1 MSSGRRFRALVLK
14 ESLQVLRDPSALL
27 IAFVMPP
34 LLLFMFAF
42 AVSLD
47 VSHVSIGVV
56 MESDGPYA
64 QSLAAA
70 YAGSSYLDVTP
81 ARHRKQLELHLV
93 TGELKALV
101 VIDQE
106 FETAM
111 RDPQRAAK
119 IQVLTDGS
127 FPNSASFTGGYAQ
140 GVFNNWLVGQGLQ
153 PEGGVIL
160 QQRFWFNPEMDS
172 RRVLVPGVIAIVM
185 TIIGTLLTALVVARE
200 WERGTMEAIMS
211 TPARMPEI
219 IFSKLLPYYV
229 LGMLATVA
237 CAFLGVQ
244 VLGVPLRG
252 SLTALMLVSAVFL
265 VPALG
270 QGLLISTV
278 FKNQFMAAQVA
289 IMSGF
294 LPALLL
300 SGFIFEIQSMPKALQ
315 WVTQVIPARYFVD
328 ALRTVFLAGD
338 IWPVLLVNMAWLLA
352 VGALFFGLTMK
363 RFRGGLD

>member
-1 MSSGRRFRALVLK
+1 MSSGRRFRALVVK

-47 VSHVSIGVV
+47 VSNVSIGVV
-56 MESDGPYA
+56 MESDGPYT

-70 YAGSSYLDVTP
+70 YAGSSYLEVSP
-81 ARHRKQLELHLV
+81 ARHRKELEHQLL
-93 TGELKALV
+93 TGEVKALV
-101 VIDQE
+101 VIGQE
-106 FETAM
+106 FEAAM
-111 RDPQRAAK
+111 RDPQRGAQ

-127 FPNSASFTGGYAQ
+127 FPNSASFTAGYTQ
-140 GVFNNWLVGQGLQ
+140 GVFNNWLAAHGMQAA
-153 PEGGVIL
+153 GGVIL

-185 TIIGTLLTALVVARE
+185 TIIGTLLTALVVSRE
-200 WERGTMEAIMS
+200 WERGTMEALMS
-211 TPARMPEI
+211 TPARMREI
-219 IFSKLLPYYV
+219 IFSKLLPYYL
-229 LGMLATVA
+229 LGLLATVG

-244 VLGVPLRG
+244 VLGVPLHG
-252 SLTALMLVSAVFL
+252 SLLALLLVSSVFL

-270 QGLLISTV
+270 QGLLISTI

-289 IMSGF
+289 ILSGF

-300 SGFIFEIQSMPKALQ
+300 SGFIFEIESMPLILQ
-315 WVTQVIPARYFVD
+315 ILTQVIPARYFVD
-328 ALRTVFLAGD
+328 ALRTIFLAGD
-338 IWPVLLVNMAWLLA
+338 IWPTLLLDMACLLA
-352 VGALFFGLTMK
+352 VGSVFFALTMK